1 MVTYYIHHVNKNKQD
16 VILFTTFDVS
26 KAMQFCTYNTRQS
39 ANIGLSDKYY
49 FIGGYVAL

>member
-1 MVTYYIHHVNKNKQD
+1 MVTYYVHHVNRTGAD
-16 VILFTTFDVS
+16 VVLFTTFDVS

-49 FIGGYVAL
+49 FVGGYVAL